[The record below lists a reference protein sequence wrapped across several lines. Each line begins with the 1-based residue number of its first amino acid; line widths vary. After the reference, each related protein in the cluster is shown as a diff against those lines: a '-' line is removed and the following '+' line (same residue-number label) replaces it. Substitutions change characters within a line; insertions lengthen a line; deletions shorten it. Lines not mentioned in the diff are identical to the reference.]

1 MAGSNTIAFN
11 TKTMNWT
18 TEYSFSPYRFSYV
31 GNQLVSFP
39 QGTSNIGHLHDKNIN
54 YNEFYGE
61 TYPSE
66 IQVVTNE
73 NPSATK
79 IYEAFSLES
88 TIGDWSAEF
97 RTETGEPQEGSI
109 ASGSLV
115 TKEGKHYKDIPKN
128 SLNTDVTIKY
138 VGETTLGNLYDAQES
153 RSIKMEGRVVSI
165 PNQFLAFVIPTLE
178 QFQDAAANDLAYSGA
193 TNDSNVLLIVNE
205 STQQKRGIPLFFDIT
220 LETDPPSFSSSLT
233 PIGDFTPDFADL
245 YVALGSFDNP
255 QLIDSETLEAADI
268 TLDSPLGLNPRFNPS
283 TNSIDVSVLYDF
295 NVFPEFLGL
304 SEEQVEQL
312 FSLPV
317 PVFTTVFDTGL
328 NGEDMRGEY
337 MKVKISRTGNGYYEL
352 YAINVD
358 QHTTKL
364 DHSLGQ
370 NN

>member
-39 QGTSNIGHLHDKNIN
+39 QGTGNIGHLHDKNPK
-54 YNEFYGE
+54 YNQFYGQ

-165 PNQFLAFVIPTLE
+165 PNQYLAFVIPTSD
-178 QFQDAAANDLAYSGA
+178 QFISAGEADLLSNYPGA
-193 TNDSNVLLIVNE
+193 IDDNTILNAIDEN
-205 STQQKRGIPLFFDIT
+205 KRGIALFYDVVIDT
-220 LETDPPSFSSSLT
+220 EAATTYSVIS
-233 PIGDFTPDFADL
+233 PIGDFVP
-245 YVALGSFDNP
+245 SFDDNYTSSV
-255 QLIDSETLEAADI
+255 DFVDAETLDPISLNDAE
-268 TLDSPLGLNPRFNPS
+268 PFGLNPRFNPS
-283 TNSIDVSVLYDF
+283 TNSIDVSPFYNF
-295 NVFPEFLGL
+295 NAFEEFLGL
-304 SEEQVEQL
+304 TEEQIEVL
-312 FSLPV
+312 LSLRM

-337 MKVKISRTGNGYYEL
+337 MKVKISRTGNEYYEL